1 MFKMFELFNGSTTF
15 WNSRS
20 MVRQAH
26 HERLEF
32 TVILERLNRLA

>member
-1 MFKMFELFNGSTTF
+1 MFKMFKPFNGSTTF
-15 WNSRS
+15 LEQSF

-32 TVILERLNRLA
+32 TVILERLKPVR